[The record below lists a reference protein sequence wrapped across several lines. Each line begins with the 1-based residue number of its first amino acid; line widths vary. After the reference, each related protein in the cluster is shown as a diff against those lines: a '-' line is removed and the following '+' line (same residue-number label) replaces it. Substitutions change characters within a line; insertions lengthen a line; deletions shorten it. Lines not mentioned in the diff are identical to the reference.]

1 MCNRAALGVLLGFSA
16 GLLLA
21 QPASALPDVTLWV
34 VQPPGQLVAFD
45 PTDFAR
51 IGGVRIPPVAYDDPS
66 KLAVNGHGQILVQ
79 LDANHLWLWDGG
91 SANTLPTVP
100 PLEPDSSAF
109 SRPGL
114 APVRRWLLGDD
125 GKSLFVVEGATRDT
139 EAAPA
144 DTSKTPLRMRETDL
158 HQRSRGD
165 VFVRTVGVCRQPM
178 QLVAETEPC
187 PDPDVWAPGGVVR
200 GCAVLT
206 HWEMSKWSEE
216 PGLVEAAGYR
226 TRYLRVA
233 QGWRA
238 AELDQT
244 WSDELLDVSAD
255 GSSWVVATPDDG
267 CCGWSNDCSDQ
278 TTFGGAD
285 SNVVVFDEWPT
296 FRNKDYDVS
305 FFTAG
310 AHIGPDDRYVALS
323 IHATEGPA
331 ADIPLSADGNP
342 DSLELRA
349 IRGSLA
355 KLPMV
360 LIAQARPH
368 KVEVLRIPRAELI
381 GWASRSEVLVVED
394 DHLTAIDVFTGH
406 RRSSD
411 IAVRTAADALVVWR

>member
-1 MCNRAALGVLLGFSA
+1 MSQRVAQGALIGFLV
-16 GLLLA
+16 GLLAA
-21 QPASALPDVTLWV
+21 QRAIALPDVTLWV

-45 PTDFAR
+45 LADFAR
-51 IGGVRIPPVAYDDPS
+51 IGGVRIPTVAYDDPR

-79 LDANHLWLWDGG
+79 LDADHLWLWDGG
-91 SANTLPTVP
+91 SANSLPTVP
-100 PLEPDSSAF
+100 PLESDSAAL

-114 APVRRWLLGDD
+114 APVRRWLLGGD
-125 GKSLFVVEGATRDT
+125 GKSLFLVEGATRDI

-178 QLVAETEPC
+178 HLVADTEPC
-187 PDPDVWAPGGVVR
+187 PDPEVWAPGGVVR

-206 HWEMSKWSEE
+206 HWEMSKWSDE

-226 TRYLRVA
+226 TRYLRSA
-233 QGWRA
+233 QGWRP
-238 AELDQT
+238 AELDRT

-255 GSSWVVATPDDG
+255 CSCWVVATPDDG

-310 AHIGPDDRYVALS
+310 ARIGPDDRYVALS
-323 IHATEGPA
+323 IHATESPT
-331 ADIPLSADGNP
+331 ADIRLSADGHP

-349 IRGSLA
+349 VRESLA

-360 LIAQARPH
+360 LIVQARPR

-381 GWASRSEVLVVED
+381 GWASKSEVLVVED
-394 DHLTAIDVFTGH
+394 DHLTAIDVFTGQ
-406 RRSSD
+406 RRSSG
-411 IAVRTAADALVVWR
+411 IVVRAAADALVVWR

>member
-1 MCNRAALGVLLGFSA
+1 M
-16 GLLLA
+16 
-21 QPASALPDVTLWV
+21 
-34 VQPPGQLVAFD
+34 
-45 PTDFAR
+45 
-51 IGGVRIPPVAYDDPS
+51 
-66 KLAVNGHGQILVQ
+66 
-79 LDANHLWLWDGG
+79 
-91 SANTLPTVP
+91 
-100 PLEPDSSAF
+100 
-109 SRPGL
+109 
-114 APVRRWLLGDD
+114 
-125 GKSLFVVEGATRDT
+125 
-139 EAAPA
+139 
-144 DTSKTPLRMRETDL
+144 
-158 HQRSRGD
+158 
-165 VFVRTVGVCRQPM
+165 
-178 QLVAETEPC
+178 AETEPC

-331 ADIPLSADGNP
+331 ADDVGPIYGQISAGKSGLLTLAQFTDRSQLENP
-342 DSLELRA
+342 A
-349 IRGSLA
+349 CFGV
-355 KLPMV
+355 PVMC
-360 LIAQARPH
+360 
-368 KVEVLRIPRAELI
+368 
-381 GWASRSEVLVVED
+381 
-394 DHLTAIDVFTGH
+394 
-406 RRSSD
+406 RRMNS
-411 IAVRTAADALVVWR
+411 AGV